1 MRKIDRQAHVPF
13 TAEQMYAIV
22 EDVEN
27 YCRFLPWCKSSRVLS
42 RTATETVASL
52 DVSTG
57 PLHTR
62 FTTRNRLHPPHR
74 IELELVEG
82 PFRELS
88 GEWSFEPIAQR
99 GSKVRLQLRFAFAN
113 PLNALVLEPVF
124 EHVSRTLVD
133 AFVKRAR
140 QIYDTRKAAASV

>member
-1 MRKIDRQAHVPF
+1 MRKIDRQALVPF
-13 TAEQMYAIV
+13 TAEQMYAVV
-22 EDVEN
+22 EDVES
-27 YCRFLPWCKSSRVLS
+27 YCRFLPWCKSSRVVS
-42 RTATETVASL
+42 RTANETIASL

-74 IELELVEG
+74 IELELVAG
-82 PFRELS
+82 PFRELA
-88 GEWSFEPIAQR
+88 GEWTFEPIADR

-124 EHVSRTLVD
+124 EHVSRSLVD
-133 AFVKRAR
+133 AFVRRAR
-140 QIYDTRKAAASV
+140 EIHDRHKAAPV